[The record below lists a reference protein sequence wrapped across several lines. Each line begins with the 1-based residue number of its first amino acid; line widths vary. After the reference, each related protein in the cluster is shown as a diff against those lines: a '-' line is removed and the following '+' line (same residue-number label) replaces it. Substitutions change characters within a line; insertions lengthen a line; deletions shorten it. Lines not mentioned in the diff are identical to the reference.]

1 MLSHLTTKSHV
12 QRKKVPIARV
22 YRVSALKVHFEE
34 SISQP
39 STQATSFKLT
49 LTFGVADDFISAG
62 QPAYGCDHQSRV
74 WNWQHWPSGPRSVG
88 RQSTIIASTLSV
100 NFSSWF
106 MMNHCGII
114 TSRFFFEAEHYFC
127 SRFRKIPYNL
137 RKRAGVARVDGWR
150 RLKWNSE
157 ASAAASSGHFPIKGL
172 WFLPSSRLK
181 DFHEL

>member
-1 MLSHLTTKSHV
+1 MLSHLTTKSHA
-12 QRKKVPIARV
+12 QREKLTIERV
-22 YRVSALKVHFEE
+22 YRVSALKVQFEE

-39 STQATSFKLT
+39 STQAT
-49 LTFGVADDFISAG
+49 FGVADDFISAG
-62 QPAYGCDHQSRV
+62 RPAYGCNHHHHQSRV
-74 WNWQHWPSGPRSVG
+74 WNWQHWPPVPGRSVG
-88 RQSTIIASTLSV
+88 RPRTIIASTLSV

-127 SRFRKIPYNL
+127 SRFSKIPHNL
-137 RKRAGVARVDGWR
+137 RKRAGVAPVDGWR

-157 ASAAASSGHFPIKGL
+157 ASAATSSGHFPIKGL

-181 DFHEL
+181 VFREL